1 MAIGSALL
9 LGCTAP
15 SVSPEPSA
23 SPASFA
29 CPVTR
34 PDPQITPP
42 PIVDNAPPGI
52 LYGNAVLW
60 VGLPPGG
67 EALLLR
73 QPDGTF
79 SRKFMWW
86 RLKPGRLTLEAKRL
100 DAATPLVHGDV
111 DQAYGE
117 SGFQATGIAF
127 SSEGCWEITGR
138 LGSDSLS
145 FVILVKEKP

>member
-1 MAIGSALL
+1 MAIGSAVL

-15 SVSPEPSA
+15 SFGPEPSA
-23 SPASFA
+23 SLAGAA

-52 LYGNAVLW
+52 LYGNAALW

-73 QPDGTF
+73 QPDGTLR
-79 SRKFMWW
+79 RKFMWW
-86 RLKPGRLTLEAKRL
+86 RLKPGRLTLEANRL
-100 DAATPLVHGDV
+100 DAASPLVQGEV
-111 DQAYGE
+111 GQAYGD

-127 SSEGCWEITGR
+127 SSVGCWEVTGR

-145 FVILVKEKP
+145 FVILVKEKS